1 MFLYFYTMP
10 DSLLL
15 ITPPFTQL
23 NTPYPATP
31 YLKGFLNSRGIV
43 SFQAD
48 FGIEATLRIFC
59 ADTLR
64 QLFYALREVEDAD
77 ADTQK
82 ALAQEEQYLETID
95 WVIAYMQGNNP
106 EQTER
111 ILQRNILPEGARFAQ
126 LDTLDWAFGN
136 MHPAD
141 QAKHLCTLYLED
153 LADLIKKHIDPY
165 FGFSRYAER
174 LARSANTFDALYE
187 ALNTT
192 PTFVDEILFALTAEH
207 IQKTNP
213 ILVAITAPF
222 PGNVYAAFRCAQYIK
237 LQYPEIKIAFGGG
250 FVNTE
255 LRSLSDVR
263 VFEFFDFISLD
274 DGEAPLENIWRYLH
288 QDIPLSALKR
298 TFVLQ
303 NQQVVFINHTESP
316 DYAFDKT
323 GTPDYSGLPLSA
335 YIQAIEILNPMHS
348 LWSNG
353 RWNKLTMA
361 HGCYWGKCTFCDVSL
376 PYIADY
382 SPLTAIG
389 IVDRIEALMQ
399 STGDNGFHFVDE
411 AAPPALMRDVAI
423 EILRRKLSVRWWTN
437 IRFEKSFTRDL
448 CLLLKA
454 SGCVGVSGGLEVA
467 SDRLLA
473 LINKGV
479 TIEQV
484 THVLRNFTEAE
495 ILVHAYLMYG
505 FPTQTD
511 QETIDSL
518 EIVRQL
524 FDSGVL
530 ASAFWHRFAMTA
542 HSPVGLQPEKFQVQA
557 HRAANITFADN
568 DIEHSDPT
576 GGNHDMFSEGLRVS
590 LYNYMQGAGLDL
602 PLHYWFADDVPVTTH
617 APDYIEHILQTEPFR
632 LPKPTQRLLCMGTCK
647 QTETRI
653 RKKRGV
659 EYAET
664 QLDFSL
670 FSETITLTLPTPI
683 AGILESLVPLLQPG
697 QPPMTFA
704 QAKAIFE
711 SSVQDDFELWW
722 VNGDL
727 YKVIIAI

>member
-1 MFLYFYTMP
+1 MP
-10 DSLLL
+10 ETLLL

-31 YLKGFLNSRGIV
+31 YLKGFLNSRGIS

-48 FGIEATLRIFC
+48 LGIDATLRIFNRE
-59 ADTLR
+59 TLQ
-64 QLFYALREVEDAD
+64 QLFCLLREI
-77 ADTQK
+77 
-82 ALAQEEQYLETID
+82 EQPEIDIVRVLEKEKNYLETVNP
-95 WVIAYMQGNNP
+95 VIAFMQGKKP
-106 EQTER
+106 EWTNI
-111 ILQRNILPEGARFAQ
+111 ILSRKTLPEGPRFEQ
-126 LDTLDWAFGN
+126 LNVLNWSFDHMSAT
-136 MHPAD
+136 D

-153 LADLIKKHIDPY
+153 LADIITAHIDPY

-174 LARSANTFDALYE
+174 LARSANTFDHLYVALQDK
-187 ALNTT
+187 
-192 PTFVDEILFALTAEH
+192 PSFVDQLVFQLLEQY
-207 IQKTNP
+207 IQQTRP
-213 ILVAITAPF
+213 ALVAITAPF

-237 LQYPEIKIAFGGG
+237 QHHPQVKIAFGGG
-250 FVNTE
+250 FANTE
-255 LRSLSDVR
+255 LRSISDVR

-274 DGEAPLENIWRYLH
+274 DGEAPLENIWKYVH
-288 QDIPLSALKR
+288 AEIPMAYLKR
-298 TFVLQ
+298 TFVLH
-303 NQQVVFINHTESP
+303 NQQVVFIDHADVV
-316 DYAFDKT
+316 DYAFEDT
-323 GTPDYSGLPLSA
+323 GTPDYSNLPLA
-335 YIQAIEILNPMHS
+335 DYIQAIEILNPMHS
-348 LWSNG
+348 MWSNG

-376 PYIADY
+376 PYIADF
-382 SPLTAIG
+382 SPLTAKG
-389 IVDRIEALMQ
+389 IVDRMEILLQ
-399 STGDNGFHFVDE
+399 NTGDNGFHFVDE
-411 AAPPALMRDVAI
+411 AAPPALMREVAI
-423 EILRRKLSVRWWTN
+423 EILGRNLSVRWWTN

-484 THVLRNFTEAE
+484 THVLRNFTEAD

-505 FPTQTD
+505 FPTQTN
-511 QETIDSL
+511 QETVDSL
-518 EIVRQL
+518 EVVRQL
-524 FDSGVL
+524 FDNGVL

-602 PLHYWFADDVPVTTH
+602 PLQYWFADDVPFTTL

-632 LPKPTQRLLCMGTCK
+632 LPKSTQRLLCLGTCK

-659 EYAET
+659 EYSET

-670 FSETITLTLPTPI
+670 FSETITLTLPTPV
-683 AGILESLVPLLQPG
+683 AGILESLVPLLQPS

-711 SSVQDDFELWW
+711 SSLQDDFELWW
-722 VNGDL
+722 VNGGL
-727 YKVIIAI
+727 YKVILSV